1 MPTKGYQTITLKSAI
16 YAKLLDAYERK
27 KRDLIMVDIKSYT
40 AYAQTLLEQAIEQD
54 VQEGRFK
61 ILDLEGNII
70 HLKDY
75 FRMKDVEVEIMEKS
89 RVYCRLDETGRC
101 DHVGFVLANP
111 SVIKRAKELG
121 VKLRKA

>member
-54 VQEGRFK
+54 VLEGRFK

-75 FRMKDVEVEIMEKS
+75 FRMKNVEVEIIEKS
-89 RVYCRLDETGRC
+89 RVYCRLDETGSC
-101 DHVGFVLANP
+101 DHVGFVLSNP